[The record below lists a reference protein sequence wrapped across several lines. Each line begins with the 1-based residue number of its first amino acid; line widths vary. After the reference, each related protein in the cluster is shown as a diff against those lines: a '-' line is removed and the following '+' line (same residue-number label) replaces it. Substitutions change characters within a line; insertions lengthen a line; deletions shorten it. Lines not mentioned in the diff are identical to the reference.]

1 MPRLRFVHAAD
12 LHLDSPFVGIQ
23 AVAPDNVSSALRDA
37 TFSAYENIIDL
48 CIHEHV
54 DALLVAG
61 DVYDSADR
69 SLRAQLKFVEGLR
82 RLDDAGIRSFVCHGN
97 HDPLDGWEARLDYPT
112 GSMRFLE
119 EAQAVPIFE
128 DDPHRAVVHGIS
140 YSKRDVYDNLAQR
153 LGSGDPEAFSIG
165 LVHANAVSD
174 TSHVNYA
181 PCSLDDLERSG
192 MDYWALGHVHARQVL
207 SKRSP
212 TVVYPGNPQ
221 GRHPNEPGARG
232 VYLVEVDDDGDVSV
246 EFRSMDCVRWERA
259 AMDISQLDGEQGLID
274 GIHQRIDEALKGANG
289 VSVVLR
295 ITLVGIG
302 SLHGSLQQP
311 DLLEHVTEVV
321 NDEWA
326 KRGQFAWCERIVD
339 ETTAPFNRD
348 DRIDGSDFMAE
359 VLRTADR
366 AKEDTDLLA
375 RLQDGLS
382 DLYQHRLYRQ
392 YLSDHVP
399 YGDDLS
405 AMIDEAEAILVNR
418 LGEDED
424 A

>member
-12 LHLDSPFVGIQ
+12 LHLDSPFVGVQ

-48 CIHEHV
+48 CIEEQV

-69 SLRAQLKFVEGLR
+69 SLRAQLKFVEGLK
-82 RLDDAGIRSFVCHGN
+82 RLDQAGIRSFVCHGN
-97 HDPLDGWEARLDYPT
+97 HDPLDGWEARLEYPPSCT
-112 GSMRFLE
+112 RFGRE
-119 EAQAVPIFE
+119 VQSVPVFE
-128 DDPHRAVVHGIS
+128 DDPRRGVVHGIS
-140 YSKRDVYDNLAQR
+140 YATGEVSDNLAQR
-153 LGSGDPEAFSIG
+153 LGEGDPDAFSIG
-165 LVHANAVSD
+165 MVHANVDSD
-174 TSHVNYA
+174 TVHDNYA
-181 PCSLDDLERSG
+181 PCSLEDLVRSG
-192 MDYWALGHVHARQVL
+192 MDYWALGHVHRRQVL
-207 SKRSP
+207 SERSP

-232 VYLVEVDDDGDVSV
+232 VYLVEVDDDGDVSLD
-246 EFRSMDCVRWERA
+246 FRSMDCVRWERA
-259 AMDISQLDGEQGLID
+259 AVDISRLVGEQGLID
-274 GIHQRIDEALKGANG
+274 GIHQRIDEALNGANG
-289 VSVVLR
+289 VPVVLR
-295 ITLVGIG
+295 ISLVGTG

-311 DLLEHVTEVV
+311 DLLEHVMEVV
-321 NDEWA
+321 NVEWA

-339 ETTAPFNRD
+339 RTTAPFNRD

-366 AKEDTDLLA
+366 AKEDTDMLA

-382 DLYQHRLYRQ
+382 DLYQHHLYRKH
-392 YLSDHVP
+392 LTDHVP
-399 YGDDLS
+399 GGDELS
-405 AMIDEAEAILVNR
+405 TMIDEAEAILVNR
-418 LGEDED
+418 LDQDEG

>member
-1 MPRLRFVHAAD
+1 MAILRFVHAAD
-12 LHLDSPFVGIQ
+12 LHLDSPFVGVQ

-48 CIHEHV
+48 CIDEQV

-69 SLRAQLKFVEGLR
+69 SLRAQLKFVEGLK
-82 RLDDAGIRSFVCHGN
+82 RLDQAGIRSFVCHGN

-112 GSMRFLE
+112 GSTRFRE

-153 LGSGDPEAFSIG
+153 LGSGGPDAFSIG
-165 LVHANAVSD
+165 LVHANAGSD

-181 PCSLDDLERSG
+181 PCSLDDLVRSG

-232 VYLVEVDDDGDVSV
+232 VYLVEVDDDGDVSLD
-246 EFRSMDCVRWERA
+246 FRSMDSVRWERA
-259 AMDISQLDGEQGLID
+259 AMDISRLDGEQGLID

-295 ITLVGIG
+295 ISLVGIG

-311 DLLEHVTEVV
+311 DLLEHVMEVV

-375 RLQDGLS
+375 HLQDGLS

-392 YLSDHVP
+392 YLSDHLP
-399 YGDDLS
+399 CGDELS
-405 AMIDEAEAILVNR
+405 TMIDEAEAILVNR